1 MQKLSNAIASLCVT
15 AMTVGLPAAYAQEA
29 MNGPGPGPRGGGPG
43 CDFFPASAAV
53 GADVGASYFG
63 PPPSSVNPSLV
74 GPLQLLRNGQVNIE
88 EGNVTVPLYEGRTLI
103 SDPRKIDRATD
114 RIVRDSR
121 GRVTGIRTT
130 WFILTDTTDRGQA
143 DSLGLNFA
151 PKLQFTGRSVVD
163 AALNEAGV
171 LVFSGGG
178 VDFSPDRIVVP
189 GPDDAPFPPAQAQP
203 GSVGDEDYSPI
214 IRITNGGGII
224 YNASV
229 VAQGVTRD
237 QINFPEGSPDYA
249 RVHDAVLAVDTT
261 EEGNE
266 TVTMTLS
273 QGFTFGRPIWYL
285 TTEASD
291 PVAAALEHVT
301 YTPRL
306 ARVVLGGDDSFSSA
320 IERIFIATNG
330 PSEGGCENPQ
340 RQGLFAALLDG
351 HRPNNVLGGV
361 NTIATDY
368 SPLWDANLYEWTPE
382 AVAAGYRGLEN
393 EEFRIL
399 TLVQEGF
406 LTGPEGAPFGSTGFI
421 INCPPVMRLL

>member
-1 MQKLSNAIASLCVT
+1 MQIVTKTFASLCIA
-15 AMTVGLPAAYAQEA
+15 AMAAGAPVAFAQQA
-29 MNGPGPGPRGGGPG
+29 SNGPGPGPRGGGPG
-43 CDFFPASAAV
+43 CDFFPAPASV
-53 GADVGASYFG
+53 GTEVGISYFG
-63 PPPSSVNPSLV
+63 EPPSTVNPSLV
-74 GPLQLLRNGQVNIE
+74 GPVQLLRNGQVNID

-103 SDPRKIDRATD
+103 RDPRKIDRAVD
-114 RIVRDSR
+114 RVVNDAR
-121 GRVTGIRTT
+121 GRPIGIRTT

-143 DSLGLNFA
+143 DALGLNFA

-163 AALNEAGV
+163 AALNEGGI
-171 LVFSGGG
+171 LVFSGGV

-189 GPDDAPFPPAQAQP
+189 GPADAPFPPAQAQA
-203 GSVGDEDYSPI
+203 GSVGDDDYSPI

-229 VAQGVTRD
+229 IAQGVTRE
-237 QINFPEGSPDYA
+237 QINFPEGNPNYA
-249 RVHDAVLAVDTT
+249 RVHDAALAVDTT
-261 EEGNE
+261 ELNGE
-266 TVTMTLS
+266 TVTMALS

-291 PVAAALEHVT
+291 PIAAAVEHVT
-301 YTPRL
+301 FTPRL
-306 ARVVLGGDDSFSSA
+306 GRVMLGFDDSFTSA
-320 IERIFIATNG
+320 VERIFIALNG

-368 SPLWDANLYEWTPE
+368 SPLWDANIFAWTPE
-382 AVAAGYRGLEN
+382 AIQAGYRSLEN

-406 LTGPEGAPFGSTGFI
+406 LTGPEGAEFGSSGFI
-421 INCPPVMRLL
+421 INCPPVLRLL